1 MNDNFENELGVP
13 DESPYRYLSNTNR
26 ILDAINDLSKKMD
39 DTQKESEK
47 KERFRFSVT
56 ITVAVLSFLAGVVA
70 AIAGVFTLII

>member
-1 MNDNFENELGVP
+1 MNDNFENELGAP

>member
-39 DTQKESEK
+39 NTQKESEK

-70 AIAGVFTLII
+70 AIAEVFTLII